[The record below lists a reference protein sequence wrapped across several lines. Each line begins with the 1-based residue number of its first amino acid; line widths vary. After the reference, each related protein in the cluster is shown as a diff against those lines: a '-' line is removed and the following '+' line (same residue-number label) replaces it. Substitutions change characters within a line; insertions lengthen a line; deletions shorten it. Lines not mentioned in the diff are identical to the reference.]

1 MARYKLSL
9 SVTQDTVAEY
19 HSRRTYTPAS
29 AEASLAD
36 RNVHIYN
43 PRHDNGSIVT
53 YREQFNSLFADSIHR
68 YNDKQKRKSR
78 HMSEDYWETL
88 EGSKRK
94 EKPVYSTVLQLGNR
108 DTCGVTDVLFDAKHW
123 RKLKETNPDEAA
135 AYVQEH
141 LDPRPQ
147 HDAAVACLIDIAEK
161 FQSWYPRL
169 HIVSIVLHDD
179 EPDGT
184 PHVDINWVPVAGG
197 EGEDTYKGGMDT
209 RCALNKALEQ
219 MGFDGRGYDYRIKH
233 WQTDFKSRCES
244 VMAEHDIERE
254 YMHNE
259 EKHQNITTYRIVKER
274 EEEADKLRE
283 ITRRREVARVTLEK
297 MTMDLET
304 AKHRKRAVEADEL
317 AAKERARQAADEA
330 RESEKKARVAEA
342 QATEAETRQRIAE
355 AAVVAARKR
364 RDDAEQE
371 LQRNTERYK
380 AARAKSDE
388 AEAQAQVAEGKLKT
402 LTEWIHRLS
411 DIKGLVTTVLSGI
424 VSYIDTVH
432 TEDARVAGRFMRTHA
447 TGIIAY
453 TAKAVKLK
461 VEEIVTGKKVIDDS
475 KRNEPVRTIHVPTN
489 TRRQSS
495 QDTPKV

>member
-43 PRHDNGSIVT
+43 PRHDNGSLIT
-53 YREQFNSLFADSIHR
+53 YHEQFNQIFADSIQR
-68 YNDKQKRKSR
+68 YNAKQKRQSR
-78 HMSEDYWETL
+78 HMSEDYWETI
-88 EGSKRK
+88 ESSKRK
-94 EKPVYSTVLQLGNR
+94 EKPVYSTVLQIGNR

-123 RKLKETNPDEAA
+123 RKLKEKNPDEAA

-147 HDAAVACLIDIAEK
+147 HDAAVACLIDIAERFK
-161 FQSWYPRL
+161 TWYPRL
-169 HIVSIVLHDD
+169 HIVSMVLHDD
-179 EPDGT
+179 EVDGT
-184 PHVDINWVPVAGG
+184 PHVDLNWVPVAGG

-233 WQTDFKSRCES
+233 WQTDFKARCES

-254 YMHNE
+254 YMNNE
-259 EKHQNITTYRIVKER
+259 EKHQNIRTYRIEQER
-274 EEEADKLRE
+274 EEAADRLRE
-283 ITRRREVARVTLEK
+283 IKRRQEVARVTLEK
-297 MTMDLET
+297 LELDIET
-304 AKHRKRAVEADEL
+304 AKHRKRATEADEL
-317 AAKERARQAADEA
+317 SAKERARQAEDEA
-330 RESEKKARVAEA
+330 RAAEAKARQAEA
-342 QATEAETRQRIAE
+342 QATEAETRQRIAD

-364 RDDAEQE
+364 QDDAERE
-371 LQRNTERYK
+371 LQRNAERYK
-380 AARAKSDE
+380 AARAKTDE
-388 AEAQAQVAEGKLKT
+388 AEAQAQAAEGKISQ
-402 LTEWIHRLS
+402 LTDWIHRLS
-411 DIKGLVTTVLSGI
+411 DIKSLVTTVLSGV

-432 TEDARVAGRFMRTHA
+432 TEEARVAGRFMRTHA
-447 TGIIAY
+447 TGIISY

-475 KRNEPVRTIHVPTN
+475 TKREPVRTIHIPTN
-489 TRRQSS
+489 TRRPP
-495 QDTPKV
+495 QDTPTV

>member
-9 SVTQDTVAEY
+9 SVTQDQVAEY

-36 RNVHIYN
+36 RNVYIYN
-43 PRHDNGSIVT
+43 PRHDNGSLVT
-53 YREQFNSLFADSIHR
+53 YREQFNNLFADSIQR
-68 YNDKQKRKSR
+68 YNAKQKRKSR
-78 HMSEDYWETL
+78 HMSEDYWETI

-108 DTCGVTDVLFDAKHW
+108 DTCGVTDVTFDAKHW
-123 RKLKETNPDEAA
+123 RKLKETSPDEAA

-147 HDAAVACLIDIAEK
+147 HDEAVACLIDIAERFK
-161 FQSWYPRL
+161 TWYPRL

-184 PHVDINWVPVAGG
+184 CHVDINWIPVAGG

-219 MGFDGRGYDYRIKH
+219 MGFDGHGYDYRIKH
-233 WQTDFKSRCES
+233 WQTDFKARCES

-254 YMHNE
+254 YMNNE
-259 EKHQNITTYRIVKER
+259 EKHQNIRTYRIEQER
-274 EEEADKLRE
+274 EEAADKLRE
-283 ITRRREVARVTLEK
+283 ITRRKEVARVTLEK
-297 MTMDLET
+297 MELDIET

-317 AAKERARQAADEA
+317 AAQKRARQAEDEA
-330 RESEKKARVAEA
+330 HEAEAKARIAEQ
-342 QATEAETRQRIAE
+342 QAANAETRQQIAD
-355 AAVVAARKR
+355 AAVREARKR
-364 RDDAEQE
+364 KDDADREYQE
-371 LQRNTERYK
+371 NVNKYK
-380 AARAKSDE
+380 K
-388 AEAQAQVAEGKLKT
+388 AQAQSTEAEGKLQK

-424 VSYIDTVH
+424 VSYTETVH
-432 TEDARVAGRFMRTHA
+432 TEDARAAARFMRTHA

-453 TAKAVKLK
+453 TAKAVKMK
-461 VEEIVTGKKVIDDS
+461 VEEIVTGKKIVDDS
-475 KRNEPVRTIHVPTN
+475 KPKPEPVRTIHIPTN
-489 TRRQSS
+489 TRRPS